1 VLRQRSTP
9 VAAVD
14 DAARRL
20 VDDLFETMHAWAYA

>member
-14 DAARRL
+14 DAVRRL
-20 VDDLFETMHAWAYA
+20 VDDLFETMRSEA